1 MTRLPR
7 HLTLELTAK
16 CNFRCPY
23 CYCVWHEFP
32 ALARPALDLA
42 GWRRVLDR
50 CAADGVD
57 DVLFTGGEALL
68 RPDLFDILRYA
79 RRALPAARLALF
91 TNGSR
96 MTEALL
102 RAFRRR
108 RIHLATSLQGLRS
121 YRELTGTRRRFERQL
136 ALLARAAELKWPF
149 AVSITATRAN
159 RDEIADVF
167 SAAALS
173 GASSILVAAM
183 MAEGRGRAHLGLML
197 SRSEWRGVKEEI
209 RALPSCG
216 VPCSFADEFLCACR
230 EQPADLLRRFADPA
244 HAPCPAGRAFGVIGP
259 NGTFRDCLHTVAAR
273 AVRA

>member
-1 MTRLPR
+1 MKRLPR

-42 GWRRVLDR
+42 GWRHVLDR

-57 DVLFTGGEALL
+57 DVLFTGGEVLL

-79 RRALPAARLALF
+79 RRVLPSARLALF

-96 MTEALL
+96 MDETRL

-108 RIHLATSLQGLRS
+108 RIHLATSLQGLRA
-121 YRELTGTRRRFERQL
+121 YREMTGTRRRFERQL

-159 RDEIADVF
+159 RAELADIF

-183 MAEGRGRAHLGLML
+183 MAEGRGRAHLDLML
-197 SRSEWRGVKEEI
+197 SRREWEDAKAEI
-209 RALPSCG
+209 RALPACG
-216 VPCSFADEFLCACR
+216 VPYSFADEFLCACR
-230 EQPADLLRRFADPA
+230 EQPAGLLRRFADPA

-259 NGTFRDCLHTVAAR
+259 NGTFRDCLHTVAAQPLR
-273 AVRA
+273 

>member
-1 MTRLPR
+1 
-7 HLTLELTAK
+7 
-16 CNFRCPY
+16 
-23 CYCVWHEFP
+23 
-32 ALARPALDLA
+32 
-42 GWRRVLDR
+42 
-50 CAADGVD
+50 
-57 DVLFTGGEALL
+57 
-68 RPDLFDILRYA
+68 
-79 RRALPAARLALF
+79 
-91 TNGSR
+91 

-197 SRSEWRGVKEEI
+197 SRSEWEGVKEEI